1 MSKMFAW
8 LGVCVVLLAGT
19 VAQAESIG
27 INLSSGNGLS
37 TVGSSFSGGYSAQQN
52 WNNWNMDASSFVAS
66 VTDNLGQTVTTNLG
80 VGLDLAWSG
89 GWDYDTGVG
98 AGDGPA
104 NSLQYSDWWAQ
115 YGPIVHISNIPYS
128 TYDVA
133 VLHAGFG
140 NDWRWD
146 VELGKTGSSYTTPS
160 YENGGGRF
168 AAVQIIGPVSAV
180 PEPSTF
186 VLAGLG
192 LAGLSLGALRKKF
205 RRVALS

>member
-8 LGVCVVLLAGT
+8 LGVCVVLFAGT
-19 VAQAESIG
+19 VVQAESIG
-27 INLSSGNGLS
+27 INLSTNSGLS

-52 WNNWNMDASSFVAS
+52 WNNWNMDTSSFVAS
-66 VTDNLGQTVTTNLG
+66 VTDSLGQTVTTNLS
-80 VGLDLAWSG
+80 VSLDLAW
-89 GWDYDTGVG
+89 
-98 AGDGPA
+98 GDGWGYYNAVETGNGSA
-104 NSLQYSDWWAQ
+104 NSLQYSGWGAQ
-115 YGPIVHISNIPYS
+115 YGPLVRITNIPYS

-133 VLHAGFG
+133 VLHASWG
-140 NDWRWD
+140 NVFQWD
-146 VELGKTGSSYTTPS
+146 VELGKTGSTYTTPS
-160 YENGGGRF
+160 YENGGGKF
-168 AAVQIIGPVSAV
+168 AAVQIIGPVSSV